1 MKNLK
6 QNILKTLE
14 ACDGLP
20 MPEVSLISGVQI
32 LARPCQPT
40 QSDVQAAMRA
50 LESEQFIAGVSD
62 SIIGTSWTLTP
73 KGVHKARQF

>member
-6 QNILKTLE
+6 QNILKALE

-20 MPEVSLISGVQI
+20 IPEVSLHAAVQI
-32 LARPCQPT
+32 LARPHQPT
-40 QSDVQAAMRA
+40 QSDVQAAMRT
-50 LESEQFIAGVSD
+50 LENEQFIAGVSD

-73 KGVHKARQF
+73 KGVHKTRQF